1 MESEFGTSLGWLL
14 AGVFLGWLGNW
25 LFDRLYRRDGPAAGE
40 LTALRLEGLGS
51 EIDGLRSEL
60 DLLRRA
66 GVGAAGGAG
75 ATLSLADFPARVAP
89 QVEDVVNV
97 AALEPEVKEPLALA
111 PSVQQLAD
119 ATTPEAWPP
128 ELPPVVAPTVPPV
141 LSPTVPPV
149 LSPPPAGEPEAPMAK
164 LARLAQAAQQ
174 PPWSVQEDAAAKAR
188 FEALRE
194 FQSPADGGKPASA
207 S

>member
-1 MESEFGTSLGWLL
+1 MESAFGTSLGWLL

-25 LFDRLYRRDGPAAGE
+25 LFDRLYLRDGPAAGE

-60 DLLRRA
+60 DVLRRA
-66 GVGAAGGAG
+66 GVGAAAGAG

-89 QVEDVVNV
+89 QVAEVMNV

-111 PSVQQLAD
+111 PSAQQLAD

-128 ELPPVVAPTVPPV
+128 ELPPVVAPNVPPV
-141 LSPTVPPV
+141 VN
-149 LSPPPAGEPEAPMAK
+149 PPAAAEPEAPMAK

-174 PPWSVQEDAAAKAR
+174 PPWTVQEDAAAKAR

>member
-1 MESEFGTSLGWLL
+1 MESAFGTSLGWLL

-51 EIDGLRSEL
+51 EIDGLRGEL
-60 DLLRRA
+60 DMLRRA
-66 GVGAAGGAG
+66 GAGAAAGAG
-75 ATLSLADFPARVAP
+75 VTLSLADFPSRVAP
-89 QVEDVVNV
+89 QAADVVDV
-97 AALEPEVKEPLALA
+97 ASLA
-111 PSVQQLAD
+111 PDAVVAPQAAAPSAQQLAE

-128 ELPPVVAPTVPPV
+128 AMPAVV
-141 LSPTVPPV
+141 SPEVEPQ
-149 LSPPPAGEPEAPMAK
+149 PAAEPEAPMAK
-164 LARLAQAAQQ
+164 LARLAQAGKQ

-194 FQSPADGGKPASA
+194 FQNPTDGSKPASA

>member
-1 MESEFGTSLGWLL
+1 MESAFGTSLGWLL

-25 LFDRLYRRDGPAAGE
+25 LFDRLYLRDGPAAGE

-66 GVGAAGGAG
+66 GVGAAAGAG

-89 QVEDVVNV
+89 QVADVVNV
-97 AALEPEVKEPLALA
+97 AALDPEGGEPQA
-111 PSVQQLAD
+111 P
-119 ATTPEAWPP
+119 
-128 ELPPVVAPTVPPV
+128 APTAPHGAEASTPVASPPAAA
-141 LSPTVPPV
+141 PED
-149 LSPPPAGEPEAPMAK
+149 PPPAAASAASAAPAEPEAPMAK
-164 LARLAQAAQQ
+164 LARLSQLAPH

-188 FEALRE
+188 FDALSE
-194 FQSPADGGKPASA
+194 FQNPADRGKPASA

>member
-1 MESEFGTSLGWLL
+1 MESAFGTSLGWLL

-66 GVGAAGGAG
+66 GVGAGAGAG
-75 ATLSLADFPARVAP
+75 ATLALTDFPARVAP
-89 QVEDVVNV
+89 EVADIVNPSS
-97 AALEPEVKEPLALA
+97 LEPEVLEPLAVP
-111 PSVQQLAD
+111 PSAQQLAD
-119 ATTPEAWPP
+119 ATTPAAWPP
-128 ELPPVVAPTVPPV
+128 ELPAVVPPAV
-141 LSPTVPPV
+141 EAPPV
-149 LSPPPAGEPEAPMAK
+149 TVPEAPMAK
-164 LARLAQAAQQ
+164 LARLAQAGQQ

-194 FQSPADGGKPASA
+194 FQNPSDGGKPAST